1 MNKTPKYFDFDDML
15 EICDRLIES
24 SGKCQKSIRDLKKE
38 LNRFFKDCDCK
49 DLIVTQNTD
58 KLFFGAMVVPTIR
71 GEAVTD
77 ILFNDNPIRIVEYSI
92 ELDSKLFDP
101 ILNINSRELVAIILH
116 EVGHVVNTSE
126 PIEDIRHILDEYCAK
141 NHEELKVV
149 DSIHYKEL
157 LAYGMKE
164 YVAKRDSLFAMR
176 DDEILADEFVHSF
189 GFGPDLENIMD
200 RIASQGF
207 KINNAEIPP
216 YVTLIWTLQIYKNV
230 KMRRIGALK
239 TLSRAKSIIA
249 SKLEKMEIEGA
260 IRRLNRMDDMLGE
273 SVVDLY
279 QGKLQ
284 AIKARSLKKTMKQF
298 VDDFYEINMRAR
310 NLEEEDDALYLMRQ
324 INTRIS
330 IIDECLHEPLSD
342 SDRKYWDRLLDKYK
356 KLREKISN
364 THVYKNK
371 SYGIFIK
378 YPEIRD
384 NNY

>member
-1 MNKTPKYFDFDDML
+1 
-15 EICDRLIES
+15 
-24 SGKCQKSIRDLKKE
+24 
-38 LNRFFKDCDCK
+38 
-49 DLIVTQNTD
+49 
-58 KLFFGAMVVPTIR
+58 
-71 GEAVTD
+71 
-77 ILFNDNPIRIVEYSI
+77 
-92 ELDSKLFDP
+92 
-101 ILNINSRELVAIILH
+101 
-116 EVGHVVNTSE
+116 
-126 PIEDIRHILDEYCAK
+126 
-141 NHEELKVV
+141 
-149 DSIHYKEL
+149 
-157 LAYGMKE
+157 
-164 YVAKRDSLFAMR
+164 
-176 DDEILADEFVHSF
+176 
-189 GFGPDLENIMD
+189 MD

-298 VDDFYEINMRAR
+298 DDDFYEINMRAR

-378 YPEIRD
+378 YPEIRE